1 MSDGLFEG
9 KRTTIVLL
17 PHSVVF
23 VNVSIS
29 HRGRDLINLATTF
42 KKLR

>member
-9 KRTTIVLL
+9 KRTTIVVL

-23 VNVSIS
+23 VNVSNS
-29 HRGRDLINLATTF
+29 HRVRDLIVLATTF